1 MLPPQRMLAKKISIS
16 GAIILLALTAVMT
29 GCTPAG
35 PRAVQNGQKYLD
47 RGDYAAAAAQFKT
60 ATTLLATNA
69 QVWNY
74 YGVALQGANDPQGAA
89 NAYQRALELDR
100 DLVEAHFNLG
110 NLWLDQNQ
118 PDAAKTEFM
127 AYTLRR
133 NNDPA
138 GWLKLGSAQL
148 RLGETVAAERSFSSV
163 LALKTGDAEAYNG
176 LGLARV
182 QRGLPRDAV
191 KFFAAAERA
200 QPGFPA
206 AILNDATV
214 NQQYLRDNKAALAK
228 YREYLALDPR
238 PANWEDVNALANRL
252 EQPPTVAAVAPPAAT
267 VVPPVT
273 KSNPPPATEPPAR
286 VVSAPPPS
294 RPAVAAKPSV
304 STKPVVRPA
313 TPAASPATPAP
324 AQVVQ
329 VQSGPE
335 IVTTPRAAALTP
347 AKPAAGPVTAKAEPA
362 TEPATEPEA
371 KPGLWKKIFGSS
383 KNESARNSQYL
394 EKGLTPLP
402 AVLPNV
408 VTETTPPAKP
418 AVVSLGSFPRYKY
431 LSPRKPAPG
440 NHANGTPAAAAF
452 TQAQVFE
459 QDSKWSDAMLN
470 YQQAALA
477 DPSWFEAQYNAA
489 ALAQRLRM
497 FSLAAA
503 RYESALAI
511 QPDSVDARYYFAQA
525 LKSSGYVADAVNEFK
540 KILAVNPNE
549 VRVHLALGTIY
560 AAMLHDTAP
569 ARVHYLK
576 VLELDPQNPQALE
589 IGTWLTANPN

>member
-1 MLPPQRMLAKKISIS
+1 MLPPQRMLAKKISIY
-16 GAIILLALTAVMT
+16 GAIILLALAVVMT

-47 RGDYAAAAAQFKT
+47 HGDYAAAAAQFKT

-69 QVWNY
+69 QVWNC

-148 RLGETVAAERSFSSV
+148 RLSETVAAERSFSSV
-163 LALKTGDAEAYNG
+163 LALKPGDAEAYNG

-191 KFFAAAERA
+191 KFFAAAEKA
-200 QPGFPA
+200 QPDFAA

-214 NQQYLRDNKAALAK
+214 NQQYLRDNRTALAK

-238 PANWEDVNALANRL
+238 PANWNDVNALANRL
-252 EQPPTVAAVAPPAAT
+252 EQPQTAAAAPPPAVIET
-267 VVPPVT
+267 PVV
-273 KSNPPPATEPPAR
+273 KSNPPAAR
-286 VVSAPPPS
+286 IVSTASTS
-294 RPAVAAKPSV
+294 RPAVAVKPPV
-304 STKPVVRPA
+304 STKPVVRPPA
-313 TPAASPATPAP
+313 PASTPVTSAP

-329 VQSGPE
+329 VQPGPE
-335 IVTTPRAAALTP
+335 IVTSPRAATATP
-347 AKPAAGPVTAKAEPA
+347 VKPAAELASARSAAIKAEP
-362 TEPATEPEA
+362 PVEPEP
-371 KPGLWKKIFGSS
+371 KPGLWKTIFGSS
-383 KNESARNSQYL
+383 KNESARNSPYL

-402 AVLPNV
+402 ANLPNV
-408 VTETTPPAKP
+408 VQESAPPARP
-418 AVVSLGSFPRYKY
+418 AIVPLSSFPRYKY
-431 LSPRKPAPG
+431 LSSHKPAPG

-452 TQAQVFE
+452 TKAQVFE
-459 QDSKWSDAMLN
+459 QDEKWSDAMLN

-511 QPDSVDARYYFAQA
+511 HPESVDTRYYFAQA
-525 LKSSGYVADAVNEFK
+525 LKASGYVADAVNEFK
-540 KILAVNPNE
+540 KVLAANPNE
-549 VRVHLALGTIY
+549 VRAHLALGTIY
-560 AAMLHDTAP
+560 ATTLHDTAS

-576 VLELDPQNPQALE
+576 VLELDPQNAQALD